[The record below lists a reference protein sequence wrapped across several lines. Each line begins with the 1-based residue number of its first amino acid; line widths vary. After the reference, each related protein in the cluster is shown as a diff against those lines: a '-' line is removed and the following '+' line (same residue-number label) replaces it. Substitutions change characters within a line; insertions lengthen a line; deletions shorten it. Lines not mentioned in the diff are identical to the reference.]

1 MTNPYISKVRIKNYR
16 NFLDVE
22 VDLSQKQV
30 VIGENNVG
38 KTNFLRAIQLI
49 LDRSFSDS
57 DRHLQES
64 DFHDSLEAPMENGE
78 QIQITIQVQGYAHS
92 RKLRAQFTDAVVS
105 SSPPTLEFTYKYVPV
120 VDEDQKILRY
130 EYKIFKGN
138 NEQNPFTSTDRNYIN
153 IYVIKALRDVERELK
168 ANKHS
173 PLYKL
178 VQQYDIQKEDL
189 QEISEAMQGAADEVL
204 KLDEIVHIKQV
215 LQERFTNLAGLQSD
229 YEINLRTFDVDV
241 ERLLYALQVY
251 MGIKQR
257 PVSELS
263 LGLTNILFVSLLLIL
278 LKDKTVPPIL
288 RQTAFDIFSEKDSDG
303 LLSMYY
309 RQNSNGNFILRQS
322 TLDLP
327 YSRIYNFMDENN
339 FKFQPFTILAVE
351 EPEAHLHPV
360 LQRLIYREVLHK
372 SETSVIFT
380 SHSPHITSVA
390 PLNMIVHLRSQNGS
404 TEITSTASL
413 EMDERDINDLQRY
426 LDARRGELYFGKGVV
441 LVEGIAEEFV
451 VPTAASLFGTALE
464 DYGIVVCNINS
475 TNFKP
480 YAQLLTALS
489 IPYVVISDGDYYE
502 LVESTETK
510 GEIKKKRKYHI
521 LKSKSGSEH
530 GYRGNEIAKD
540 ILIDLGLIEDWA
552 VPEDDFQAQDELF
565 NSYGIFIGRYTLEV
579 DILSKSTDAIELFKL
594 IYSELILGG
603 DEMKDNFEK
612 ALDEGDLWGAL
623 GKIEAN
629 VGKGRFAQRLA
640 GKVTKR
646 MIPNYVKKAI
656 ETIIEKIKAIHE

>member
-38 KTNFLRAIQLI
+38 KTNFLRAIQLV
-49 LDRSFSDS
+49 LDRNFSDS

-105 SSPPTLEFTYKYVPV
+105 SIPPTLEFTYKYFPV
-120 VDEDQKILRY
+120 VDEDEKILRY
-130 EYKIFKGN
+130 EYKIFKGT
-138 NEQNPFTSTDRNYIN
+138 NEQNPFTAGDRNYIN

-168 ANKHS
+168 ANKYS

-189 QEISEAMQGAADEVL
+189 EEISEAMQGAADEVL
-204 KLDEIVHIKQV
+204 RLDEIVHIKQA

-229 YEINLRTFDVDV
+229 YEISLRTFDVDI

-278 LKDKTVPPIL
+278 LKDRTVPPIL
-288 RQTAFDIFSEKDSDG
+288 RQAAFDMFSEKDNDG
-303 LLSMYY
+303 LLDLYY
-309 RQNSNGNFILRQS
+309 RKNANGNFILRQS
-322 TLDLP
+322 SPDLP

-390 PLNMIVHLRSQNGS
+390 PLNTIVHLRSQSGS

-413 EMDERDINDLQRY
+413 NLGDRDISDLQRY

-441 LVEGIAEEFV
+441 LVEGIAEEFL
-451 VPTAASLFGTALE
+451 VPAAASLLGTPLE

-480 YAQLLTALS
+480 YAQLLAALS
-489 IPYVVISDGDYYE
+489 IPFVVISDGDYYE
-502 LVESTETK
+502 LVDAPEAKDKS
-510 GEIKKKRKYHI
+510 KKKRKYHI
-521 LKSKSGSEH
+521 LDSESGSER

-540 ILIDLGLIEDWA
+540 ILIDLGLIEDWE
-552 VPEDDFQAQDELF
+552 VPEDDFSEQDKLF
-565 NSYGIFIGRYTLEV
+565 NSYGVFIGRYTLEI
-579 DILSKSTDAIELFKL
+579 DILLESSGAIKLFKS
-594 IYSELILGG
+594 IYSDLILGG
-603 DEMKDNFEK
+603 DEMKENFEN

-623 GKIEAN
+623 SKIEAN

-640 GKVTKR
+640 GQIAER
-646 MIPNYVKKAI
+646 IIPGYVKKAI
-656 ETIIEKIKAIHE
+656 ESIIDKIKVIHE